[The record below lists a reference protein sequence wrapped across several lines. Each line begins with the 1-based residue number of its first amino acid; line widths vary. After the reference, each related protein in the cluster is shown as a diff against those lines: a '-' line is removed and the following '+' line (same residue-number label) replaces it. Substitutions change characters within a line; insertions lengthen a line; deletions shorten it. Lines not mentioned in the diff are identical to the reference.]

1 MSFNL
6 FPFLNV
12 KGEKKHLKY
21 LPNTYYI
28 VFDNEKKSSNQ
39 GWTKKSMADSS
50 DLEKK
55 LMRLKKEGL
64 KVEARNRNLAESG
77 TKAEL
82 VRYLTFQSKLLLG
95 SVINELYEIRKLK
108 NEDSRKNGTGLS
120 KSNESKLFQ
129 KKSTGI
135 KKIKIC
141 LF

>member
-28 VFDNEKKSSNQ
+28 VFDNEKNSSNR
-39 GWTKKSMADSS
+39 GWTKKNMADSG

-82 VRYLTFQSKLLLG
+82 VRYLTFLRKLLFG
-95 SVINELYEIRKLK
+95 SVINELYEISKLK
-108 NEDSRKNGTGLS
+108 HEDSQKNKL
-120 KSNESKLFQ
+120 NEQDEINVTRANCLKI
-129 KKSTGI
+129 STAI
-135 KKIKIC
+135 
-141 LF
+141 

>member
-1 MSFNL
+1 
-6 FPFLNV
+6 
-12 KGEKKHLKY
+12 
-21 LPNTYYI
+21 
-28 VFDNEKKSSNQ
+28 
-39 GWTKKSMADSS
+39 MADSG

-95 SVINELYEIRKLK
+95 SVINELYEMKQTKKLK
-108 NEDSRKNGTGLS
+108 ILKKNQKTKNMEQNEINAIGANYFKTSP
-120 KSNESKLFQ
+120 
-129 KKSTGI
+129 GI

>member
-95 SVINELYEIRKLK
+95 SVINELYEIIIRKLK
-108 NEDSRKNGTGLS
+108 NEESTKNE
-120 KSNESKLFQ
+120 KMEQ
-129 KKSTGI
+129 D
-135 KKIKIC
+135 
-141 LF
+141 

>member
-6 FPFLNV
+6 FPFLNA

-21 LPNTYYI
+21 LPKTYYI
-28 VFDNEKKSSNQ
+28 VFDNEKNSSNR
-39 GWTKKSMADSS
+39 GWTKKSMADSG

-82 VRYLTFQSKLLLG
+82 VRYLTFQS
-95 SVINELYEIRKLK
+95 EL
-108 NEDSRKNGTGLS
+108 STPGLCN
-120 KSNESKLFQ
+120 KRTL
-129 KKSTGI
+129 
-135 KKIKIC
+135 
-141 LF
+141 

>member
-6 FPFLNV
+6 FPFLNA

-28 VFDNEKKSSNQ
+28 VFDNEKKSSNR
-39 GWTKKSMADSS
+39 GWTKKSMADSG

-95 SVINELYEIRKLK
+95 SVINELYEIRKL
-108 NEDSRKNGTGLS
+108 
-120 KSNESKLFQ
+120 
-129 KKSTGI
+129 
-135 KKIKIC
+135 
-141 LF
+141 